1 MDIAAALSFRVY
13 DRAGK
18 EVFAVDMNS
27 LIAQYGYL
35 ALLIGSLAEG
45 ETITLLGGVAA
56 HQGLLKFPL
65 VVVAVALGGIIGDQL
80 LYFLGRRFG
89 YRLLRRFGRHRSK
102 IRRASKLI
110 QRHPW
115 LFVIGSRF
123 MYGFRLLGPVLI
135 GASRLS
141 PTVFV
146 PLNIVGALLWA
157 LIFTSLGYLGGEVIG
172 PLLHHLDHHLKHL
185 IWLALAV
192 AVVFALRWWLKRR
205 HREN

>member
-1 MDIAAALSFRVY
+1 M
-13 DRAGK
+13 
-18 EVFAVDMNS
+18 DMNS

-65 VVVAVALGGIIGDQL
+65 VVLAVALGGIIGDQL

-110 QRHPW
+110 QRRPW
-115 LFVIGSRF
+115 LLVLGSPL
-123 MYGFRLLGPVLI
+123 MYRFRLLR
-135 GASRLS
+135 SDERR
-141 PTVFV
+141 
-146 PLNIVGALLWA
+146 VG
-157 LIFTSLGYLGGEVIG
+157 
-172 PLLHHLDHHLKHL
+172 
-185 IWLALAV
+185 
-192 AVVFALRWWLKRR
+192 
-205 HREN
+205 